1 MNGQHNAARPI
12 AITAMLVLCTT
23 LMIFWYIFPKQIA
36 FKKASRLTIQISGFI
51 AMSIGMFLFTSLHD
65 YIINIASL
73 FGLIALTGT
82 FIGLMKLKWIKLFWM
97 GIFIVMLIGLNNFL
111 YHKNGLI
118 FYLPIVQKI
127 TFLYFL
133 LWVCLI
139 SINLYNKRNFQ
150 VVDLCKYCTM
160 PKKNSTVQV
169 SDTTK
174 A

>member
-1 MNGQHNAARPI
+1 
-12 AITAMLVLCTT
+12 
-23 LMIFWYIFPKQIA
+23 
-36 FKKASRLTIQISGFI
+36 
-51 AMSIGMFLFTSLHD
+51 MSIGMFLFTSLHD

-82 FIGLMKLKWIKLFWM
+82 FIGLKKMRWTKLFWM
-97 GIFIVMLIGLNNFL
+97 GIFIVILIGLNNFL
-111 YHKNGLI
+111 YYKNGLI

-160 PKKNSTVQV
+160 PKKIQQY
-169 SDTTK
+169 K
-174 A
+174 